1 MKILN
6 WLKESNRLSHLKV
19 GFAIWIVVMLI
30 GCSMLSMFEEV
41 TDFELMQ
48 AQAITITCSLLAD
61 LTVFISMCSAEYVQ
75 KICGNKWDWL
85 DILAGC
91 ILPVII
97 TVVVLF
103 FSASLIG
110 IV

>member
-1 MKILN
+1 MKFFD

-61 LTVFISMCSAEYVQ
+61 LTVFISMCAVEYVQ
-75 KICGNKWDWL
+75 KSSGIGKFDWL
-85 DILAGC
+85 DILAGM
-91 ILPVII
+91 ITPLIITIVIVII
-97 TVVVLF
+97 YL
-103 FSASLIG
+103 L
-110 IV
+110 